1 MTARLILKFPDKR
14 LRGNSD
20 SVTDDEYETS
30 VPRWCQ
36 DLRDTMVANAGLGLA
51 GPQIGIKKKIFAV
64 DVKDLDNPGAL
75 LQESKDGALYII
87 NPVLS
92 LAEKET
98 HGSVEACLSVPGV
111 MYKVKRSP
119 VINLSYTTPQ
129 KESISVRITGED
141 AAVIQHEYDHLVGKL
156 FIDRL
161 NPFDKKQFAKLH
173 QVPKKEKSEEEIN
186 QLREQRR
193 AKARA
198 KRKK

>member
-64 DVKDLDNPGAL
+64 DVKDLDNPGAF
-75 LQESKDGALYII
+75 LQEPKDGVLCII

-119 VINLSYTTPQ
+119 VIDLSYTTPQ

-141 AAVIQHEYDHLVGKL
+141 AVVIQHEYDHLVGKL

>member
-141 AAVIQHEYDHLVGKL
+141 AVVIQHEYDHLTGKL